1 MKSILSFFFT
11 CIISSVAFG
20 QNIVVNGDLEDVNIC
35 DERTARCSPA
45 GWFYFKY
52 DPQGFANPGFRYK
65 TISASGN
72 CHFIL
77 LAADTTA
84 DGRDYWQT
92 KLLCALEPGKK
103 YTVSLKISATW
114 ANPNLND
121 IGIWFTDQF
130 VYATKDTVFRPDNA
144 IGFIDAKVKAIKN
157 GWFLITKEIV
167 ATNNASILV
176 VGNFSKKSNP
186 EILLQRNLEKKPV
199 FIFVDDISINC
210 EKNSPCI
217 VNSNL
222 KDSLY
227 ALKKRHS
234 KYPPFTNPFPVR
246 KDSIIVKEIPAKAP
260 VNKVDTISISSIQFA
275 LDDYRITDKSV
286 LRMLNPLRQKMNAI
300 EKMEVI
306 GFTDDLGSESYNLEL
321 SKNRAASVIKMLAN
335 DIGID
340 PKIIYVRGEGIS
352 RRFEK
357 KELNR
362 RVDIYIYWK

>member
-1 MKSILSFFFT
+1 MKYLFPFLFFLMSF
-11 CIISSVAFG
+11 SKLLG
-20 QNIVVNGDLEDVNIC
+20 QNIVLNGDLEDINIC
-35 DERTARCSPA
+35 DEHVARCSPA

-77 LAADTTA
+77 LAADTTTNA
-84 DGRDYWQT
+84 RDYWQT
-92 KLLCALEPGKK
+92 KLLCSLETGKK

-121 IGIWFTDQF
+121 ISIWLTDQF
-130 VYATKDTVFRPDNA
+130 IYATKDTLFHPDNA
-144 IGFIDAKVKAIKN
+144 INFLDAKVKSIKN
-157 GWFLITKEIV
+157 GWFLITKEIT
-167 ATNNASILV
+167 ATNNTSILV
-176 VGNFSKKSNP
+176 IGNFTNRTNQ
-186 EILLQRNLEKKPV
+186 EILLQRNLQKKPV
-199 FIFVDDISINC
+199 YIFVDDISINC
-210 EKNSPCI
+210 DKNSPC
-217 VNSNL
+217 VLNPNL

-234 KYPPFTNPFPVR
+234 RYPPFTNPFPVR
-246 KDSIIVKEIPAKAP
+246 KDSVIVKEVPAKTP
-260 VNKVDTISISSIQFA
+260 IIKVDTISISSIQFA

-286 LRMLNPLRQKMNAI
+286 LRMLRPLRQKIYTI

-306 GFTDDLGSESYNLEL
+306 GFTDDLGSEEYNLEL

-335 DIGID
+335 DVGID

-352 RRFEK
+352 RRFDK